1 MYHWIADKQF
11 LKDMRREC
19 TNIINQLVQV
29 INNEG
34 VMEVEYHVIGSC
46 AKNMETQ
53 NANEPVDTDYNL
65 EIKNVSFDINDCKKI
80 KDYVM
85 TMFNKVLTSR
95 GWGTCSDSTSA
106 LTTKRRYFTQGN
118 QTPFSIDLGIIAKS
132 KTNWYRLIHV
142 KDRVG
147 SNQKDSWIWNEGP
160 DSSELFERAKWLKGA
175 KHNHWVEVRENYLD
189 RKNMYLGRGD
199 KNHPSFN
206 CYIESVNEVYYKY
219 RKK

>member
-1 MYHWIADKQF
+1 MYHWIKDKKF

-53 NANEPVDTDYNL
+53 NADEPIDTDYNL
-65 EIKNVSFDINDCKKI
+65 EIKSLSFDINDCKKI

-85 TMFNKVLTSR
+85 TKFDKVLTSR

-106 LTTKRRYFTQGN
+106 LTTKKRYFTQGN
-118 QTPFSIDLGIIAKS
+118 QTPFSIDLGIIVKS

-147 SNQKDSWIWNEGP
+147 SNQKDAWIWNEGP

-175 KHNHWVEVRENYLD
+175 KHNHWVEVRENYLA
-189 RKNMYLGRGD
+189 RKNIYLSRGD

-206 CYIESVNEVYYKY
+206 CYIEAVNEVYYKY